1 MQKLNRAEKLIGG
14 LGGEKVRWTNVGEE
28 LGKVYLNLIGDVL
41 LSSGYIAYLGPVT
54 SPYRDKVMNE
64 WIRVCKQKNIP
75 CSNNFK
81 LAAVLG
87 NPVAIRDW
95 VIDGLPN
102 DSFSIDNGIII
113 SAARRW
119 PLLIDPQGQANKWI
133 KVYLHTSVFA

>member
-1 MQKLNRAEKLIGG
+1 M
-14 LGGEKVRWTNVGEE
+14 RWTNVGEE
-28 LGKVYLNLIGDVL
+28 LGKVYCNLTGDVL

-54 SPYRDKVMNE
+54 LSYREKALSD
-64 WIRVCKQKNIP
+64 WIKTCKAKNIP
-75 CSNNFK
+75 CSTNFK
-81 LAAVLG
+81 LASILG
-87 NPVAIRDW
+87 SPVAIRDW

-133 KVYLHTSVFA
+133 KVTN